1 MECIRMLVSANGQQV
16 SLVMEIR
23 PLGDNAILVEWADRS
38 QVVDLKT
45 VLAVSEKIRL
55 EGREGVSEVV
65 PGLNAVAVHLREN
78 SSWQFEA
85 RWLREVLSDLP
96 HGPEGT
102 DSAEAR
108 TIEIPVIYGERYGAD
123 LGEVAKQAGFSP
135 EAVIAKHVGGDYQ
148 VQAIGFA
155 PGFPYLAGLDPVL
168 HIPRRRTPRTIVPQ
182 GSVGIGGRQTGVYP
196 MSMPGGWNLIGRT
209 PLSLFDPENRENSP
223 SLLHAGDRVKF
234 RQIDEKEFDRL
245 LGQQQQVATRS
256 PFAPVGGAEMEVLAP
271 GVQTTVQD
279 ARRSGFQRW
288 GVSAGGAMN
297 SRAAR
302 LANLLV
308 GNPRDAAVLEW
319 VVKGPKLYF
328 TDARVLAVTGAT
340 VAGVPFYRS
349 FGIEAGE
356 VLDLSRLVAGHRGVL
371 AISGGIDVPL
381 VLGSRSTH
389 LAGGFGGFKGR
400 ALKKGDHLGLGETT
414 VRSVKLGWF
423 MSPAL
428 FTPPGS
434 QLGKVRF
441 VRGPEWDWLDQ
452 ESQDHF
458 VMEAFEVGAQ
468 SNRMGL
474 RLEGVSM
481 QHSSDEKMI
490 SQPVTAGT
498 VQVPTDGNP
507 IVLMADHQSL
517 GGYPRIANVISVDIS
532 MLAEIRAGE
541 TFEFEEV
548 SLAEAEELR
557 LQAEKDFGFLE
568 MGIKRH
574 LDQRK

>member
-1 MECIRMLVSANGQQV
+1 MVCIRMLVSMSEQRV
-16 SLVMEIR
+16 SVGMEIR
-23 PLGDNAILVEWADRS
+23 PLGDSAILVELADLS
-38 QVVDLKT
+38 QVVDLKM
-45 VLAVSEKIRL
+45 VLAVAEKIGQS
-55 EGREGVSEVV
+55 GREGVSEVV

-78 SSWQFEA
+78 SSWETEA
-85 RWLREVLSDLP
+85 RWLRDVLSDMP
-96 HGPEGT
+96 SGGTGP
-102 DSAEAR
+102 DLSEAR
-108 TIEIPVIYGERYGAD
+108 SIEIPVLYGEGYGAD
-123 LGEVAKQAGFSP
+123 LAEVAKQAGLSP
-135 EAVIAKHVGGDYQ
+135 EAVIAQHMAGDYQ

-168 HIPRRRTPRTIVPQ
+168 HTPRRRTPRTIVPQ

-209 PLSLFDPENRENSP
+209 PLSLFDAENRENSP
-223 SLLHAGDRVKF
+223 SLLQAGDRVKF
-234 RQIDEKEFDRL
+234 RQIAEKEFDQI
-245 LGQQQQVATRS
+245 LGRQQQVSSRS
-256 PFAPVGGAEMEVLAP
+256 PFAPEGRSELEVLSP

-288 GVSAGGAMN
+288 GVAAGGAMS
-297 SRAAR
+297 SRGAR

-371 AISGGIDVPL
+371 AISGGVDVPL

-423 MSPAL
+423 MSPTL
-428 FTPPGS
+428 FTPPDS
-434 QLGKVRF
+434 TPGKVRF
-441 VRGPEWDWLDQ
+441 VRGPEWDWLDK
-452 ESQDHF
+452 ESQDRF
-458 VMEAFEVGAQ
+458 IAEPFEVGAQ

-474 RLEGVSM
+474 RLEGGRM
-481 QHSSDEKMI
+481 QHSSDAKMI

-507 IVLMADHQSL
+507 IVLMADRQSL
-517 GGYPRIANVISVDIS
+517 GGYPRIANVIWVDIPL
-532 MLAEIRAGE
+532 LAEIRAGE
-541 TFEFEEV
+541 KFEFEEV
-548 SLAEAEELR
+548 SLEEAETLR
-557 LQAEKDFGFLE
+557 LQAEKDFGYLE
-568 MGIKRH
+568 IGMKRH
-574 LDQRK
+574 FEKSK